1 MRVLVT
7 GGAGFIGSHTV
18 RQLVAMGHDPIV
30 VDINFNNIA
39 FILQNKLKIPL
50 IISNIG
56 NKNIIKEIITGNHI
70 LLRNTIHENKII
82 DGVLHFAG
90 SINVEESFKNP
101 LKYYRNNITEF
112 LNLLEVI
119 CDLEIRKKRKFNSSI
134 PIIFSSSCATYGIP
148 DQNPITEDTEQNPIS
163 PYGRSKLTGE
173 LILKDLAYNSN
184 LNSVILR
191 YFNVSGSSEDL
202 LIGEDR
208 AKEFH
213 LIPLV
218 IKSALEISKRFKI
231 FGINH
236 PTPDGTCIRDYI
248 HVVDVANAHL
258 KALESFDDYSFSK
271 DAPIDKKYKVF
282 NLGNEKGV
290 SVLEIINAVELISNR
305 KVNYEIADKR
315 IGDPPVLVSSSNKI
329 KSSLNWK
336 PQYQDINKIVEH
348 SYYWLRKINKLN

>member
-248 HVVDVANAHL
+248 HVMDVAEGHL
-258 KALESFDDYSFSK
+258 SALDYLFREE
-271 DAPIDKKYKVF
+271 PQFITL
-282 NLGNEKGV
+282 NLGTGIGI
-290 SVLEIINAVELISNR
+290 SVLEFIRVFE
-305 KVNYEIADKR
+305 KVNNVKIPFIFDKR
-315 IGDPPVLVSSSNKI
+315 RLGDNAIVVADNSLSKRI
-329 KSSLNWK
+329 LNWIPK
-336 PQYQDINKIVEH
+336 RNIEDICRDGWNWQLK
-348 SYYWLRKINKLN
+348 NPNGF